1 MMDYMIPHFTVQSSV
16 TTECVPLLNS
26 KNVNNDNTDKN
37 NDNNNDNNE
46 NNGL

>member
-16 TTECVPLLNS
+16 TTECVSLFNS
-26 KNVNNDNTDKN
+26 KNVDNDDNDK
-37 NDNNNDNNE
+37 NNDNNE